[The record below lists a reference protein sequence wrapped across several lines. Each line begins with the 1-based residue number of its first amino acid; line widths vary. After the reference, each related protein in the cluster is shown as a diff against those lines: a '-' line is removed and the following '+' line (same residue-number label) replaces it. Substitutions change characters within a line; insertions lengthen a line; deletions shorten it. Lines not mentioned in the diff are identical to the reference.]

1 MEQYLIKRKRNGQF
15 SKKGRVI
22 KKDDW
27 KELQELN
34 SFWIKKWNDQ
44 KSYYKL
50 HLYIRNFIIVVLV
63 TIIIYLLVK

>member
-15 SKKGRVI
+15 SDKGRVVN
-22 KKDDW
+22 KDDW

-44 KSYYKL
+44 KRYYKL
-50 HLYIRNFIIVVLV
+50 HLSIRNVIIVVLII
-63 TIIIYLLVK
+63 TILVSL